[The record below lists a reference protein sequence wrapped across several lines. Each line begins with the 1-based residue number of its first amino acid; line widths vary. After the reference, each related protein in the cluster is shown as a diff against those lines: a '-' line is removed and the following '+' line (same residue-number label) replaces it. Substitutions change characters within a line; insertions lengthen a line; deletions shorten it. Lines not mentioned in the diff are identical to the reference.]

1 MSDLKLL
8 FLEMLR
14 AYAIART
21 GMKLEY
27 RERLVAQKHVRIR
40 IQRSGSGARITTP
53 HNHRALLLFKLKL
66 LIVKIRE

>member
-1 MSDLKLL
+1 MLDLKLL

-27 RERLVAQKHVRIR
+27 RERLVAQNMYESASNAVVR
-40 IQRSGSGARITTP
+40 G
-53 HNHRALLLFKLKL
+53 
-66 LIVKIRE
+66 RE

>member
-1 MSDLKLL
+1 LHQLRAIEAFAGQGSKVSLPSILMSDLKLL

-27 RERLVAQKHVRIR
+27 RERLVAQNMYASASNAVVR
-40 IQRSGSGARITTP
+40 G
-53 HNHRALLLFKLKL
+53 
-66 LIVKIRE
+66 RE